1 MKKVFI
7 LLLLLIGLTVPVS
20 ASEISAPE
28 APRDVQQMLPQ
39 ERDSFGE
46 GLRYVLSVALE
57 QLVPNVKSGM
67 GVCAGV
73 LATVIILS
81 LLKSYEGKCKAIAEL
96 AGVVAISTMLLSST
110 HSLIELGVST
120 VSSLSEYGK
129 LLTPVMTAALAAQG
143 GSGSATALA
152 TATVFFDTVLT
163 EAVSSVLVP
172 GIYIYLSVAIV
183 NAAVGDAMM
192 KKMAELIKW
201 VLSWGIKLV
210 LYGFTGYVSI
220 TGVITGTADQTALK
234 AAKLTFGGMVPVVGG
249 ILSDAS
255 ETILVSAAVVKNAV
269 GVYGMLVLLAIMI
282 GPFIK
287 IGVQYL
293 LIKLTGALSALF
305 SEKATI
311 GLLESFSEAM
321 GLLLAMTG
329 TVCLLLMISTMCF
342 LRGMG

>member
-1 MKKVFI
+1 
-7 LLLLLIGLTVPVS
+7 
-20 ASEISAPE
+20 
-28 APRDVQQMLPQ
+28 
-39 ERDSFGE
+39 
-46 GLRYVLSVALE
+46 
-57 QLVPNVKSGM
+57 
-67 GVCAGV
+67 
-73 LATVIILS
+73 
-81 LLKSYEGKCKAIAEL
+81 
-96 AGVVAISTMLLSST
+96 
-110 HSLIELGVST
+110 
-120 VSSLSEYGK
+120 
-129 LLTPVMTAALAAQG
+129 
-143 GSGSATALA
+143 
-152 TATVFFDTVLT
+152 
-163 EAVSSVLVP
+163 
-172 GIYIYLSVAIV
+172 
-183 NAAVGDAMM
+183 MM

>member
-1 MKKVFI
+1 MKKVCI
-7 LLLLLIGLTVPVS
+7 LLLLLIGLAVPAS

-28 APRDVQQMLPQ
+28 APKDVQQMLP
-39 ERDSFGE
+39 EDRDSFGE
-46 GLRYVLSVALE
+46 GVRYILSVALE
-57 QLVPNVKSGM
+57 QLAPNVKAGV
-67 GVCAGV
+67 GVCAAV

-81 LLKSYEGKCKAIAEL
+81 LLKSYEGKCKTVAEL
-96 AGVVAISTMLLSST
+96 VGVVAISTMLLGSA
-110 HSLIELGVST
+110 HSLIELGTDT
-120 VSSLSEYGK
+120 VTSLSEYGK

-143 GSGSATALA
+143 GSSSAAALA
-152 TATVFFDTVLT
+152 TVTVFFDTVLT
-163 EAVSSVLVP
+163 SAVSSVLVP
-172 GIYIYLSVAIV
+172 GIYIYLTVAIV

-192 KKMAELIKW
+192 KKMAALIKW
-201 VLSWGIKLV
+201 ALGWGIKLV

-220 TGVITGTADQTALK
+220 TGVITGTADQTAIK

-255 ETILVSAAVVKNAV
+255 ETILVSAAVVKNSV
-269 GVYGMLVLLAIMI
+269 GIYGLLVLLAIVI
-282 GPFIK
+282 GPFLK

-293 LIKLTGALSALF
+293 LMKLTGALCAMF
-305 SEKATI
+305 SEKATV